1 MWDLFINYW
10 LQWIFGI
17 VAAGIGI
24 WAKHYIKLEKE
35 SVNRTKAERMK
46 EVRAE
51 IVKELEE
58 KINTLEEKSDVND
71 KEIRKNIDCLHSA
84 IENINTGLL
93 SVQGKNF
100 RDTCVMLLRADHI
113 ITIEEYEQFE
123 EDHVAYK
130 ALKGNHKGDA
140 LYDRVVEKFNE
151 QIKKGTRD

>member
-1 MWDLFINYW
+1 MKGGISLLELFVNYW
-10 LQWIFGI
+10 LQWILGVI
-17 VAAGIGI
+17 AAGIGI
-24 WAKHYIKLEKE
+24 WARRYIRLEKE
-35 SVNRTKAERMK
+35 SINRAKAERMK

-58 KINTLEEKSDVND
+58 KSDLND
-71 KEIRKNIDCLHSA
+71 KETRKEIENLHSA

-100 RDTCVMLLRADHI
+100 RDTCIMLLKSDHE

-123 EDHVAYK
+123 EDHIAYK